1 MTLKWLT
8 SFKSQTDH
16 TWRSWRT
23 LCICCRHTGSH
34 FLSWCNVMPSTYFP
48 SQNVATGIE
57 IYIFKHLKWCFGWF
71 SGFFKVYIRPRL
83 FSRHSHITECTE
95 CVCVCVIAG
104 SPWRPYGFIMQ
115 DTDLMHFTTAVNTF
129 HKPEQREREKRKD
142 GHTYNI
148 SHHVFLCRSYKRW

>member
-1 MTLKWLT
+1 MSVFLSLNNFNDSEMTYI
-8 SFKSQTDH
+8 FQSQTDH

-95 CVCVCVIAG
+95 CVCVCVCDSWLTLTAIWFHYAG
-104 SPWRPYGFIMQ
+104 HRSDAFYDRSQYIPQAW
-115 DTDLMHFTTAVNTF
+115 A
-129 HKPEQREREKRKD
+129 EREREEKRRT
-142 GHTYNI
+142 H
-148 SHHVFLCRSYKRW
+148 L